1 MADATAN
8 APAKK
13 KGGAVKM
20 VLLLVV
26 GAGLAGGGFFGGKFF
41 AESSM
46 SPADEVLR
54 LIEEN
59 SAVAGD
65 TMGEDGP
72 QKVSKELPEE
82 PVFVTQYYEFPDP
95 LTTNLKGSSRF
106 LQLGVGLSTQYD
118 EAVLNNVQ
126 MHEMALRSDILAV
139 LSTYT
144 ETDVEGT
151 DGRDRLAEELLKVV
165 NRRLEKL
172 EGFGG
177 IESVFFPTFVM
188 Q

>member
-20 VLLLVV
+20 ILLMVV
-26 GAGLAGGGFFGGKFF
+26 GAGLAGGGFFGGKYF

-54 LIEEN
+54 LIEETGP
-59 SAVAGD
+59 A
-65 TMGEDGP
+65 TEEMGEEGP
-72 QKVSKELPEE
+72 MKVSKELPEE
-82 PVFVTQYYEFPDP
+82 PMFVTQYFEFPDP

-106 LQLGVGLSTQYD
+106 LQLGIGLSTQYD

-126 MHEMALRSDILAV
+126 THEMALRSDILAV

-144 ETDVEGT
+144 EADVEGT
-151 DGRDRLAEELLKVV
+151 DGRDRLSEELLTVV
-165 NRRLEKL
+165 NRRLETL

>member
-20 VLLLVV
+20 VLLLVT
-26 GAGLAGGGFFGGKFF
+26 GAGLAAGGFFGGKYF

-54 LIEEN
+54 LIEETN
-59 SAVAGD
+59 MQTAD
-65 TMGEDGP
+65 MGEDGP
-72 QKVSKELPEE
+72 MKVSKEMPDE
-82 PVFVTQYYEFPDP
+82 PVFVTQYFEFPEP

-106 LQLGVGLSTQYD
+106 LQLGIGLSTQYD

-126 MHEMALRSDILAV
+126 NHEMALRSDILAV
-139 LSTYT
+139 LSSYT
-144 ETDVEGT
+144 EADVEGT

>member
-13 KGGAVKM
+13 KGGAMKSI
-20 VLLLVV
+20 LLLVV

-54 LIEEN
+54 LIEET
-59 SAVAGD
+59 SMEAAD
-65 TMGEDGP
+65 MGADGP
-72 QKVSKELPEE
+72 MRVSKEMPDEE
-82 PVFVTQYYEFPDP
+82 IFVTQYFEFPEP

-106 LQLGVGLSTQYD
+106 LQLGIGLSTQYD
-118 EAVLNNVQ
+118 ETVLNNVQ
-126 MHEMALRSDILAV
+126 THEMALRSDILAV

-151 DGRDRLAEELLKVV
+151 EGRDRLAEELLKIV

-177 IESVFFPTFVM
+177 IESVFFPTSVM

>member
-20 VLLLVV
+20 IMLLVA
-26 GAGLAGGGFFGGKFF
+26 GAALGGGGFFGGKYF

-54 LIEEN
+54 LIEETN
-59 SAVAGD
+59 VQTAD
-65 TMGEDGP
+65 MGEDGP
-72 QKVSKELPEE
+72 QKVSKEMPEE
-82 PVFVTQYYEFPDP
+82 PVFVTQYFEFPEP

-106 LQLGVGLSTQYD
+106 LQLGIGLSTQYD
-118 EAVLNNVQ
+118 ESVLTNVQ
-126 MHEMALRSDILAV
+126 THEMALRSDILAV

-151 DGRDRLAEELLKVV
+151 DGRDRLASELLRVV
-165 NRRLEKL
+165 NNRLEKL